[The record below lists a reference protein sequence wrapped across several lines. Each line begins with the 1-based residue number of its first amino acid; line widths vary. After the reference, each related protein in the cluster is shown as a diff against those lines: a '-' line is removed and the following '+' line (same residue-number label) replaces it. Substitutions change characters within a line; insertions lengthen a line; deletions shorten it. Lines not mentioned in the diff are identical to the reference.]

1 MSQNRLAMSAVI
13 MAVCNVAKVGLQL
26 VMTPT
31 LAHLLGPSN
40 YGLYALAQPSILF
53 VMMLA
58 DAGLGQSLARE
69 PEAHTKVWSSA
80 FWLLLLL
87 GVVLALGVAGWSFPL
102 AMFTRQPNLPVVM
115 TALSAC
121 IVLLTVTVPPSARL
135 TRRGRIEAYS
145 LVDLAANLI
154 SAAVAVGMALAG
166 AGVWSLVGQMLCL
179 YAVRAVGTNVLAFQ
193 RPRLEFDWRAVAPH
207 TMLGGGIVLTK
218 FIDSLGRL
226 LEATVVGRR
235 FGPSGLG
242 MYSLAGQAAW
252 SVVQGVNNP
261 TGTMLYA
268 HAIRAD
274 ALEEVRLLY
283 LRLVRV
289 TALLTLP
296 ATMIV
301 AALAPLLAAS
311 LLGRAWQG
319 QAPLLLAMIFP
330 SQALGT
336 LCQLGGAVLYAQ
348 GRARSQVWLS
358 LINALLRVS
367 AVTLPF
373 GGLPALAIGIAV
385 ANVLYAVCGLINNRI
400 QLGWRIRDTVQVT
413 AGPALASCA
422 AAAAAYFVSR
432 IAPWDLL
439 GLIVAACA
447 GGLVFCVVLAVIDF
461 ERLKSDWRGAA
472 HMLRAK
478 AA

>member
-1 MSQNRLAMSAVI
+1 
-13 MAVCNVAKVGLQL
+13 
-26 VMTPT
+26 
-31 LAHLLGPSN
+31 
-40 YGLYALAQPSILF
+40 
-53 VMMLA
+53 
-58 DAGLGQSLARE
+58 
-69 PEAHTKVWSSA
+69 
-80 FWLLLLL
+80 
-87 GVVLALGVAGWSFPL
+87 
-102 AMFTRQPNLPVVM
+102 
-115 TALSAC
+115 
-121 IVLLTVTVPPSARL
+121 
-135 TRRGRIEAYS
+135 
-145 LVDLAANLI
+145 
-154 SAAVAVGMALAG
+154 
-166 AGVWSLVGQMLCL
+166 
-179 YAVRAVGTNVLAFQ
+179 
-193 RPRLEFDWRAVAPH
+193 
-207 TMLGGGIVLTK
+207 MLGGGIVLTK

-432 IAPWDLL
+432 IAPWNLL
-439 GLIVAACA
+439 GLVVAACA
-447 GGLVFCVVLAVIDF
+447 GGLVFCVVLAVIDL

-472 HMLRAK
+472 QMLRAK